1 MSKNSQDK
9 YYEIGVMRG
18 KSLIAEYVTTL
29 PIIKGEGL
37 VHEKLMQ
44 FMYKNHGEGI
54 VILWNKKNGKLPNDN
69 RQKIK
74 IRIPAEPTLKYNR

>member
-18 KSLIAEYVTTL
+18 KTLIAEYVTTL
-29 PIIKGEGL
+29 PIIKGDNR
-37 VHEKLMQ
+37 VHDKLMQ

-54 VILWNKKNGKLPNDN
+54 IVLWNKKEGKLPNDN
-69 RQKIK
+69 RLKIN
-74 IRIPAEPTLKYNR
+74 IRIPAEPVLKYNR